1 MSEIRPRS
9 IDEFQELAIAH
20 LLGELDPA
28 GQAAFDAELAR
39 RGAEGRAIVRR
50 LGETMGDVA
59 LAAAPAEPPPSLRSR
74 VLAGVGHA
82 ADPTVVGV
90 RGAPS
95 WLWAAAAVLAVL
107 TLGLGV
113 WAARLASER
122 NQLRDAIE
130 RVMEARSVDAD
141 SARERVAALQ
151 EKLDF
156 VGGPGSAVHPLV
168 GTQAVPQGGAR
179 VFLDPVT
186 GRAILFAYDLPV
198 LSVDQLYELWAIGP
212 SGPRPA
218 GVFRP
223 DDSGRARLEIV
234 DPDLLRDVQVLA
246 VTVEPAPGTERPTG
260 EIVLSSGRS

>member
-9 IDEFQELAIAH
+9 IEEFQELAIAH

-39 RGAEGRAIVRR
+39 RGAEGRAAVRR
-50 LGETMGDVA
+50 LGETMGDLA

-74 VLAGVGHA
+74 VLAIVGHEGEPRGRA
-82 ADPTVVGV
+82 AP
-90 RGAPS
+90 GAPS

-107 TLGLGV
+107 TIGLGV
-113 WAARLASER
+113 WAARLVVER
-122 NQLRDAIE
+122 NRLLEGIE
-130 RVMEARSVDAD
+130 RMNEARSADYD

-156 VGGPGSAVHPLV
+156 MGGPASAVHPLV
-168 GTQAVPQGGAR
+168 GTQALPEAGAR

-212 SGPRPA
+212 EGPRPA

-223 DDSGRARLEIV
+223 NDSGRARLEIE
-234 DPDLLRDVQVLA
+234 DPELLRNVQMLA
-246 VTVEPAPGTERPTG
+246 VTVEPAPGTDQPTG
-260 EIVLSSGRS
+260 EIILSSGRS

>member
-28 GQAAFDAELAR
+28 GQMAFDAELAR

-59 LAAAPAEPPPSLRSR
+59 LAAAPAEPPPSLRRR
-74 VLAGVGHA
+74 VLASVGHA
-82 ADPTVVGV
+82 AEPRVGAT

-95 WLWAAAAVLAVL
+95 WLWTAAAVLAVL
-107 TLGLGV
+107 TVGLGV

-122 NQLRDAIE
+122 NRFRDGIDQL
-130 RVMEARSVDAD
+130 MEARTVDAD
-141 SARERVAALQ
+141 SAQERVAALQ

-156 VGGPGSAVHPLV
+156 VGGPSSAVYPLV
-168 GTQAVPQGGAR
+168 GTQAVPQAGGR
-179 VFLDPVT
+179 VFLDPLT

-198 LSVDQLYELWAIGP
+198 LTVDQLYELWAIGP
-212 SGPRPA
+212 EGPRPA

-223 DDSGRARLEIV
+223 DDSGRARLEIE
-234 DPDLLRDVQVLA
+234 DPDLLRNVQVLA
-246 VTVEPAPGTERPTG
+246 VTVEQAPGTERPTG
-260 EIVLSSGRS
+260 EIILSSG

>member
-20 LLGELDPA
+20 LLGELDPV

-59 LAAAPAEPPPSLRSR
+59 LAAAPAEPPTYLRSR
-74 VLAGVGHA
+74 VLASVGHA
-82 ADPTVVGV
+82 AEPRIGAA

-107 TLGLGV
+107 TIGLGV
-113 WAARLASER
+113 WAARLMIEQNR
-122 NQLRDAIE
+122 LLEGIE
-130 RVMEARSVDAD
+130 RMNEARSAD
-141 SARERVAALQ
+141 YDSTRERVAALQ

-168 GTQAVPQGGAR
+168 GTQAVPQAGAR
-179 VFLDPVT
+179 VFLDPVS

-212 SGPRPA
+212 EGPRPA

-223 DDSGRARLEIV
+223 DDRGRARLEIE
-234 DPDLLRDVQVLA
+234 DPDLLRNVQVLA
-246 VTVEPAPGTERPTG
+246 VTVEPAPGSDQPTG
-260 EIVLSSGRS
+260 EIILSSGRS